1 MNNVTLTKDILKNNS
16 KYGYWTS
23 KEYVDQF
30 AKFVDDCQQ

>member
-1 MNNVTLTKDILKNNS
+1 MNNGTFTKDILKNNA

-30 AKFVDDCQQ
+30 AKFVDDCQ